1 MFVDLSARHPG
12 IEFIDITH
20 SVERARRIKSVY
32 EIAQLRRAVEITEA
46 GVRAVR
52 EALRPGLSEVE
63 LAALADYTMKAAGAS
78 VLAFPTLAL
87 SWAERVVPV
96 GMPTERRVRDGDV
109 VMLDLGATWNGY
121 QADLSRT
128 FVVGRPSSDQEQA
141 YQVVLEAWQRVVM
154 KRGPACRAG
163 GSRRSRRGSRPRRGI
178 GWRTASAPGGGWLS
192 RLDRP
197 TSRA

>member
-1 MFVDLSARHPG
+1 MFVDLTARHPG

-20 SVERARRIKSVY
+20 SVERARRIKSAY

-87 SWAERVVPV
+87 SGAERVVPV

-128 FVVGRPSSDQEQA
+128 FIVGRPSSDQEQA
-141 YQVVLEAWQRVVM
+141 YQVVLEAWQRVLDETRPGVPC
-154 KRGPACRAG
+154 RRLQEVPARVAAKAG
-163 GSRRSRRGSRPRRGI
+163 RRVAAPPGI
-178 GWRTASAPGGGWLS
+178 GAGRNTRAEIA
-192 RLDRP
+192 DR
-197 TSRA
+197 